1 MTVKKDFKATVE
13 NGGKQNTTKLFC
25 YGHDLCLCVIVYDDY
40 LLWRLDLKGVT
51 FGKLHNNPAK
61 RHLNKYKSTV
71 TW

>member
-1 MTVKKDFKATVE
+1 MFA
-13 NGGKQNTTKLFC
+13 
-25 YGHDLCLCVIVYDDY
+25 YDDY

-71 TW
+71 EWLIGLWLFCQDRDLEMIKPLNPLCCLKNSAP